1 MTDSAKRRIIFMMN
15 INKRENFK
23 ELRLWITNVVF
34 PIVGVGM
41 FLSYTHPE
49 ETQKIKNKFKRNK
62 ES

>member
-1 MTDSAKRRIIFMMN
+1 MMS
-15 INKRENFK
+15 IHKRENFK

-49 ETQKIKNKFKRNK
+49 ETEKIKNKFKRKK